1 MGCKQSSPQHEENK
15 ATAPQTIPKSQT
27 PPPSTSPTAA
37 STRSSQSKASGP
49 ASDLK
54 AKSKAAAAE
63 KKEKKNQNKG
73 TAKTFEQTYTLGKV
87 LGEGAFSVVRAATNK
102 ETGQQVAIKCIAK
115 KNLSPEDETALKQ
128 EVEILQN
135 LDHPHILKCYGF
147 YDEPGMFYL
156 PTEIMEGGEL
166 FDRIVKKTYY
176 NEKEARDLI
185 MILISTIGYCHS
197 KNIVHR
203 DLKPENLLLAGF
215 EDDSHIKLADFGF
228 AIQTDGY
235 VSLKTQCGTPGYVAP
250 EILSTQR
257 YGKSVDM
264 WSIGVITYIL
274 LGGYPPF
281 HDDNQKALFN
291 KIKNAE
297 YEFHEEYW
305 SEVSE
310 EAKDLIRHLLKINP
324 VERYT
329 AEEALNH
336 PWMLREGDELAQ
348 RTLGASL
355 QQFKKFHATRKFKA
369 AAKAIIATQRMSK
382 IMDSLKGAAD
392 NHGEV

>member
-1 MGCKQSSPQHEENK
+1 MGCNQSVPADTATSSSAPSSAPKPNSPTSSTGSRTQSPKGGSSPKGSSPRN
-15 ATAPQTIPKSQT
+15 SQF
-27 PPPSTSPTAA
+27 
-37 STRSSQSKASGP
+37 KASGP
-49 ASDLK
+49 VNAK
-54 AKSKAAAAE
+54 AKAKAAAGG
-63 KKEKKNQNKG
+63 G
-73 TAKTFEQTYTLGKV
+73 TGAPKSFSDTYTLGKV
-87 LGEGAFSVVRAATNK
+87 LGEGAFSVVRAAVNK
-102 ETGQQVAIKCIAK
+102 QTGQNVAIKCIAK
-115 KNLSPEDETALKQ
+115 KNLSAEDETALKQ
-128 EVEILQN
+128 EVQILQM

-147 YDEPGMFYL
+147 FDEPGMFYL

-185 MILISTIGYCHS
+185 LILISTIGYCHS

-250 EILSTQR
+250 EILSTQL

-281 HDDNQKALFN
+281 HDDNQKALFK

-305 SEVSE
+305 SEVSD

-336 PWMLREGDELAQ
+336 PWVRLF
-348 RTLGASL
+348 SL
-355 QQFKKFHATRKFKA
+355 FLYLVTISH
-369 AAKAIIATQRMSK
+369 
-382 IMDSLKGAAD
+382 
-392 NHGEV
+392 

>member
-1 MGCKQSSPQHEENK
+1 MGCKQSVPEDTT
-15 ATAPQTIPKSQT
+15 AAPQSATKST
-27 PPPSTSPTAA
+27 PPSPSPSPTA
-37 STRSSQSKASGP
+37 SKASDVKT
-49 ASDLK
+49 STESK
-54 AKSKAAAAE
+54 AVTKSKST
-63 KKEKKNQNKG
+63 KN
-73 TAKTFEQTYTLGKV
+73 FEQTYTLGKI
-87 LGEGAFSVVRAATNK
+87 LGEGAFSVVRSAVNK
-102 ETGQQVAIKCIAK
+102 ETGQTVAIKCIAK
-115 KNLSPEDETALKQ
+115 KDLSAEDETALKQ

-147 YDEPGMFYL
+147 FDEPGMFYL

-185 MILISTIGYCHS
+185 LILINTIGYCHS

-250 EILSTQR
+250 EILSTQL
-257 YGKSVDM
+257 YGRSVDM

-281 HDDNQKALFN
+281 HDDNQKALFK
-291 KIKNAE
+291 KIKAGDF
-297 YEFHEEYW
+297 EFHDEYW
-305 SEVSE
+305 ECVSA
-310 EAKDLIRHLLKINP
+310 EAKDFISKLIIVDRKS
-324 VERYT
+324 RMSCD
-329 AEEALNH
+329 EAHRH
-336 PWMLREGDELAQ
+336 PWLQRDAKELAGHD
-348 RTLGASL
+348 LNNNLAAL
-355 QQFKKFHATRKFKA
+355 KKYQNNRKFRA
-369 AAKAIIATQRMSK
+369 AANAIIAVNRIGNMMGTKSA
-382 IMDSLKGAAD
+382 STTAAP
-392 NHGEV
+392 EKTEPAV

>member
-1 MGCKQSSPQHEENK
+1 MGCKQSTPEQET
-15 ATAPQTIPKSQT
+15 AAAPQEVSKPKSS
-27 PPPSTSPTAA
+27 PSPSP
-37 STRSSQSKASGP
+37 SQSPRGAGQNNQFKASGP
-49 ASDLK
+49 VNAK
-54 AKSKAAAAE
+54 AKAKATAAASNNSPKGG
-63 KKEKKNQNKG
+63 KKS
-73 TAKTFEQTYTLGKV
+73 FEQTYTLGKV
-87 LGEGAFSVVRAATNK
+87 LGEGAFSVVRAAVK
-102 ETGQQVAIKCIAK
+102 KDTGESVAIKCIAK
-115 KNLSPEDETALKQ
+115 KNLSKEDETALKQ
-128 EVEILQN
+128 EVQILQE

-147 YDEPGMFYL
+147 FDEPGMFYL

-185 MILISTIGYCHS
+185 LILISTIGYCHS

-203 DLKPENLLLAGF
+203 DLKPENLLLSGF

-281 HDDNQKALFN
+281 HDDNQKALFK
-291 KIKNAE
+291 KIKGAE
-297 YEFHEEYW
+297 YEFHDEYW
-305 SEVSE
+305 SEVSD

-336 PWMLREGDELAQ
+336 PWVRVFSCPVLSSHPMSCHPLFSSPL
-348 RTLGASL
+348 SL
-355 QQFKKFHATRKFKA
+355 SCPPF
-369 AAKAIIATQRMSK
+369 S
-382 IMDSLKGAAD
+382 
-392 NHGEV
+392 V

>member
-1 MGCKQSSPQHEENK
+1 MGCKQSVPAES
-15 ATAPQTIPKSQT
+15 
-27 PPPSTSPTAA
+27 TAA
-37 STRSSQSKASGP
+37 PEPVVKPTPSSPKGNSPRNSQFKASGP
-49 ASDLK
+49 VNAK
-54 AKSKAAAAE
+54 AKAKAVSTAA
-63 KKEKKNQNKG
+63 KSNKG
-73 TAKTFEQTYTLGKV
+73 PLSFDETFTLGKV

-102 ETGQQVAIKCIAK
+102 QTGQNVAIKCIAK
-115 KNLSPEDETALKQ
+115 KNLSAEDETALKQ
-128 EVEILQN
+128 EVEILKM

-147 YDEPGMFYL
+147 FDEPGMFYL

-185 MILISTIGYCHS
+185 LILISTIGYCHS

-281 HDDNQKALFN
+281 HDDNQKALFK

-336 PWMLREGDELAQ
+336 PWMLREGDELAL
-348 RTLGASL
+348 RTLDTSL
-355 QQFKKFHATRKFKA
+355 SQFKKFHATRKFKA

-382 IMDSLKGAAD
+382 IMDGLKGTSENVASD
-392 NHGEV
+392 NSGV

>member
-1 MGCKQSSPQHEENK
+1 MGCKQSVPAES
-15 ATAPQTIPKSQT
+15 
-27 PPPSTSPTAA
+27 TAA
-37 STRSSQSKASGP
+37 PEPVVKPTPSSPKGNSPRNSQFKASGP
-49 ASDLK
+49 VNAK
-54 AKSKAAAAE
+54 AKAKAVSTAA
-63 KKEKKNQNKG
+63 KSNKG
-73 TAKTFEQTYTLGKV
+73 PLSFDETFTLGKV

-102 ETGQQVAIKCIAK
+102 QTGQNVAIKCIAK
-115 KNLSPEDETALKQ
+115 KNLSAEDETALKQ
-128 EVEILQN
+128 EVEILKM

-147 YDEPGMFYL
+147 FDEPGMFYL

-185 MILISTIGYCHS
+185 LILISTIGYCHS

-281 HDDNQKALFN
+281 HDDNQKALFR
-291 KIKNAE
+291 KIKKGE
-297 YEFHEEYW
+297 FEFHEEYW
-305 SEVSE
+305 DCVSA
-310 EAKDLIRHLLKINP
+310 EAKDFISKLIKVNP
-324 VERYT
+324 KERLNCD
-329 AEEALNH
+329 EAHSH
-336 PWMLREGDELAQ
+336 PWLKRDAKELANHD
-348 RTLGASL
+348 LNNNLAAL
-355 QQFKKFHATRKFKA
+355 KKYQNNRKFRA
-369 AAKAIIATQRMSK
+369 AANAIIAVNRIGNMMGTKATDTTSEPEK
-382 IMDSLKGAAD
+382 TTPA
-392 NHGEV
+392 V

>member
-1 MGCKQSSPQHEENK
+1 MGCKQSVPEDTT
-15 ATAPQTIPKSQT
+15 AAPQSATKST
-27 PPPSTSPTAA
+27 PPSPSPSPTA
-37 STRSSQSKASGP
+37 SKASDVKT
-49 ASDLK
+49 STESK
-54 AKSKAAAAE
+54 AVTKSKST
-63 KKEKKNQNKG
+63 KN
-73 TAKTFEQTYTLGKV
+73 FEQTYTLGKI
-87 LGEGAFSVVRAATNK
+87 LGEGAFSVVRSAVNK
-102 ETGQQVAIKCIAK
+102 ETGQTVAIKCIAK
-115 KNLSPEDETALKQ
+115 KDLSAEDETALKQ

-147 YDEPGMFYL
+147 FDEPGMFYL

-185 MILISTIGYCHS
+185 LILINTIGYCHS

-250 EILSTQR
+250 EILSTQL
-257 YGKSVDM
+257 YGRSVDM

-281 HDDNQKALFN
+281 HDDNQKALFK

-297 YEFHEEYW
+297 YEFHDEYW

-310 EAKDLIRHLLKINP
+310 EVSRVAFILLSP
-324 VERYT
+324 VIHAVLLLPCNDAFR
-329 AEEALNH
+329 
-336 PWMLREGDELAQ
+336 P
-348 RTLGASL
+348 RTSS
-355 QQFKKFHATRKFKA
+355 ATC
-369 AAKAIIATQRMSK
+369 
-382 IMDSLKGAAD
+382 
-392 NHGEV
+392 